1 MRHKGIQQEYPE
13 IDRWA
18 VRPAFAGLGVLCA
31 GLFFAFCY
39 GALGITPVRR
49 WFTAL
54 HPQIFMFFRNAW
66 GNGDAGHEI
75 RTTLLIWV
83 LLIGLP
89 MAVIAAIFTYRSA
102 NHAGR
107 ERQAP
112 KWLPFW
118 CAIAAVLI
126 MVVVIVYAGLLGSLG
141 QAAG

>member
-1 MRHKGIQQEYPE
+1 MKYKGIQQEYPE
-13 IDRWA
+13 IDQWV

-31 GLFFAFCY
+31 GLLFASCY

-54 HPQIFMFFRNAW
+54 HPRIFIFFRNAW
-66 GNGDAGHEI
+66 GNGGAGHEI
-75 RTTLLIWV
+75 RTTLLIWM

-107 ERQAP
+107 EGQTP

-118 CAIAAVLI
+118 CASAAVLI
-126 MVVVIVYAGLLGSLG
+126 MVFVIVYAGLLSSLG

>member
-13 IDRWA
+13 IDQWV

-31 GLFFAFCY
+31 GLLSAFCY

-54 HPQIFMFFRNAW
+54 HPRIFMFFRNAW
-66 GNGDAGHEI
+66 GNGGAGHEI

-89 MAVIAAIFTYRSA
+89 TAVIAAIFTYRSA
-102 NHAGR
+102 RHAGR
-107 ERQAP
+107 DKQIP

-118 CAIAAVLI
+118 CAVAAALV
-126 MVVVIVYAGLLGSLG
+126 MVVVIVYAGLLGPLG